1 MPAELEQEVAVL
13 LQQLQEH
20 CCRDG
25 AWVENKGVLLT
36 FHYRNVA
43 KDKREPL
50 VARSPCPDNPPSHSH
65 RRPRARELILGAGF
79 QIGSAHCA
87 LESKPRVAWD
97 KGRASIYIL
106 RSGPGRRDVL
116 HHIL

>member
-50 VARSPCPDNPPSHSH
+50 VARSASFPALALTTTPQ
-65 RRPRARELILGAGF
+65 GAGVDPGGGF
-79 QIGSAHCA
+79 PDRVGSLRPGEQAPGGLGQGQGQH
-87 LESKPRVAWD
+87 LYTQVRE
-97 KGRASIYIL
+97 GRPA
-106 RSGPGRRDVL
+106 P
-116 HHIL
+116 HIIIC